1 MTLSDLALLRH
12 MTDEQTEDTYGNA
25 FLEDLLTSA
34 GSVAAAASQL
44 WGMKAAKYAAL
55 VDTAEAGASR
65 KMSQMAA
72 QATAMAKH
80 YADEAGGSVGGA
92 STRVSMTRQIVR
104 P

>member
-12 MTDEQTEDTYGNA
+12 MIDEQDETTYGNA
-25 FLEDLLTSA
+25 FLEDLLASA
-34 GSVAAAASQL
+34 GSVAAAASQV

-65 KMSQMAA
+65 KMSQMAT
-72 QATAMAKH
+72 QATSMAKH

-92 STRVSMTRQIVR
+92 STRFAVTRAIVR